1 MEMPIKVSVIVPI
14 YNVEQYI
21 QKCLDSLINQT
32 YPSYEILLIDDG
44 SKDGSSEIA
53 RSYAN
58 KFDNVSYHRKINGGL
73 SDARNF
79 GIERARGDFLM
90 FIDSDDFVDGHLIE
104 KMMEMQS
111 RSKADIVACDMMYA
125 YEDGRNVIASAGDF
139 DLGSAKD
146 DIKLIRINNSACNKL
161 FHHNLF
167 KDIRFPLG
175 KLYEDLFVVP
185 ILIYRSKLIAHVK
198 EPLYFYLQREGSIVH
213 KNNQRM
219 FHIYEAIHHVY
230 SILLVETDSS
240 SELKQVI
247 ENMYIEHGLHL
258 TTLRIKENGDFADR
272 IKYFRLNIEQLEQ
285 YFSNWYDD
293 ESLKTYPTKSRIIF
307 FLFKQRMYWLVA
319 LLLKRN

>member
-21 QKCLDSLINQT
+21 QKCLDSLVNQT
-32 YPSYEILLIDDG
+32 YPNYEILLIDDG

-53 RSYAN
+53 QIYAN
-58 KFDNVSYHRKINGGL
+58 RYDNVSYYRKINGGL
-73 SDARNF
+73 SDARNY

-90 FIDSDDFVDGHLIE
+90 FIDSDDFVDSRLIE
-104 KMMEMQS
+104 KMIEMQS
-111 RSKADIVACDMMYA
+111 RTNADMVACDMMYA
-125 YEDGRNVIASAGDF
+125 YEDGRNIIASAGEF
-139 DLGSAKD
+139 DLDSAKD
-146 DIKLIRINNSACNKL
+146 NINLLNINNSACNKL
-161 FHHNLF
+161 FHRDLF

-175 KLYEDLFVVP
+175 KLYEDLFIVP

-198 EPLYFYLQREGSIVH
+198 EALYFYLQREGSIVH

-230 SILLVETDSS
+230 TVLLKETDTL
-240 SELKQVI
+240 SELKHVI
-247 ENMYIEHGLHL
+247 ERMYIEHGLHL

-272 IKYFRLNIEQLEQ
+272 IKFFRLNIEQLEM
-285 YFSNWYDD
+285 YYSNWYDD

-307 FLFKQRMYWLVA
+307 FLLKHRMYWLVA